1 MGLLLWL
8 AVVIGVLFFAP
19 RGREHFAVLAGLLLT
34 YAIVRALLWLVR
46 RLGGAKWLDRPDPL
60 QQMPGAAFGMS
71 GEWAR
76 KKTVEDLLGCLLV
89 FLVFAVLVV
98 VGLSR

>member
-19 RGREHFAVLAGLLLT
+19 RGREQLTVVAGLLLT
-34 YAIVRALLWLVR
+34 YAIVLALLWLIR

-60 QQMPGAAFGMS
+60 QQMPGASFGMS

-76 KKTVEDLLGCLLV
+76 KRTVESLLGCILV
-89 FLVFAVLVV
+89 FVVFAVLVV